1 MLRIGLIGCGAH
13 CIEAHAPALIDFAER
28 HPATIALAAA
38 CDLDHTRAED
48 FVRRYGFAAAYTDV
62 GEMLAAERLDGALSI
77 MPVDRIVDTSLYLF
91 ECGMPC
97 IIEKPLA
104 TTIADLDRLRTAA
117 RSAAAPHQ
125 VSLNRRF
132 MPMAIKALAW
142 CRDRGPVV
150 KVNGRILRHRRTKKT
165 FLWSTGIHVVD
176 MCCHIVGEIA
186 SYHMRR
192 LEAPSLESN
201 WYDITLNFPGGA
213 QGHIEMMPTAG
224 WREETYEI
232 LGDGYRVLLSD
243 SHLQAWEDGVPAI
256 DERVPE
262 AMPVHERDGSLGEL
276 AAFVAALGNG
286 SMLHPTV
293 DDAYGAMRCC
303 LEMAAETGVLHAG
316 PE

>member
-28 HPATIALAAA
+28 HPATIAPAAA

-150 KVNGRILRHRRTKKT
+150 KVNGRILRHRRARPRP
-165 FLWSTGIHVVD
+165 GIESPGQTNVRR
-176 MCCHIVGEIA
+176 VGSPHPKRRPRFA
-186 SYHMRR
+186 RRR
-192 LEAPSLESN
+192 LFVDRRSH
-201 WYDITLNFPGGA
+201 PG
-213 QGHIEMMPTAG
+213 
-224 WREETYEI
+224 
-232 LGDGYRVLLSD
+232 V
-243 SHLQAWEDGVPAI
+243 
-256 DERVPE
+256 
-262 AMPVHERDGSLGEL
+262 
-276 AAFVAALGNG
+276 
-286 SMLHPTV
+286 
-293 DDAYGAMRCC
+293 C
-303 LEMAAETGVLHAG
+303 
-316 PE
+316 